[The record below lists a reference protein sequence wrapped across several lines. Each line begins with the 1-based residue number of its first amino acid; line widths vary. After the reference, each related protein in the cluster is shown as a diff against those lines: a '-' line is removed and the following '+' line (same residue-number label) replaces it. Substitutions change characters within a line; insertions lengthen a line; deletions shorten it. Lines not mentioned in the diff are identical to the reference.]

1 MGKAPSL
8 TSLCL
13 EEVKNELLREDDLVP
28 VICKL
33 PTDLF
38 DRLLL
43 QLPPLPLLKLEMA
56 MNLSS
61 EDKGEQE
68 YNDAGHGNGRKRGRN
83 LSNEDKEEQEYV
95 DAGNENRRKR
105 GRDFGSEDKEEQEYD
120 DVGHGNGGKHGRI
133 SGWDKAW
140 KYLFELRW
148 PKLVDQNE
156 YVDWLQIYWETH
168 LQNCLDQAAEIAL
181 LPLFDGCLGEIEIPD
196 TILKQIGYENY
207 MKVATCDYSKLYF
220 HCQEFGRFARCLRIQ
235 NNICGSEIS
244 HLLRNCKLQ
253 SLVLWW
259 IRSKEQVGGLCELLN
274 QNSESLSSLEFAHC
288 KLSSASIDEIF
299 GSLAVNNVPTH
310 VLQSF
315 SITTS
320 TFLEKNLDSLPL
332 GLVSFLSSRSLYSL
346 KLPYNYLGRNFAKM
360 IFNTLRDASS
370 GLSVLDLSENNISG
384 WLSEFIP
391 RFSSSGPMLLG
402 FGKSLQS
409 LRELNIRGNDLD
421 EDDALGL
428 RYAMVHMP
436 HLESLDISDNPI
448 EDGGIRN
455 LLPYFV
461 EASEKCSPFKDL
473 YLENCDIS
481 NGGVLEL
488 INTLSTL
495 KKPLECLSI
504 ADNVLG
510 SQVAAALGNL
520 LSTSIQTLHISGIG
534 LGSPGFEDL
543 EKSITQTQ
551 ELKLVEI
558 SISKNRGGIATA
570 NFLSTL
576 MLRAPKLES
585 VNAAYNWMPVE
596 ASYIV
601 CSAIKAAKGNLG
613 FLNLRGNNLDGL
625 TTHGL
630 TEIQQA
636 GRPVLNISSLPILSA
651 RHDDDP

>member
-61 EDKGEQE
+61 GDKGEQE
-68 YNDAGHGNGRKRGRN
+68 YNDAGHGNGRKRGRD

-235 NNICGSEIS
+235 NNICGREIS

-332 GLVSFLSSRSLYSL
+332 GL
-346 KLPYNYLGRNFAKM
+346 
-360 IFNTLRDASS
+360 
-370 GLSVLDLSENNISG
+370 ISG

-636 GRPVLNISSLPILSA
+636 GRPVMNISSLPILSA

>member
-8 TSLCL
+8 TTLCL
-13 EEVKNELLREDDLVP
+13 EVVKDEILRGDDLMP
-28 VICKL
+28 VIRKL

-43 QLPPLPLLKLEMA
+43 RLPPLPLLKLGMA
-56 MNLSS
+56 MGFGSEEKEKQECDEAGQGNGRKRGRDFSY
-61 EDKGEQE
+61 EDKEEQE
-68 YNDAGHGNGRKRGRN
+68 YVDAGHGNGRKRGRDF
-83 LSNEDKEEQEYV
+83 SSEE
-95 DAGNENRRKR
+95 
-105 GRDFGSEDKEEQEYD
+105 KEEQEYD
-120 DVGHGNGGKHGRI
+120 DADHENGRKCGMI

-140 KYLFELRW
+140 KHLYELRW
-148 PKLVDQNE
+148 PKLVNQNE

-181 LPLFDGCLGEIEIPD
+181 LPLFDESLGEIGIPD
-196 TILKQIGYENY
+196 SLLKHIGYENY

-220 HCQEFGRFARCLRIQ
+220 HCREFGRFARCLRIQ
-235 NNICGSEIS
+235 NNICGREIS

-253 SLVLWW
+253 SLALWW
-259 IRSKEQVGGLCELLN
+259 IRSEEQ
-274 QNSESLSSLEFAHC
+274 
-288 KLSSASIDEIF
+288 
-299 GSLAVNNVPTH
+299 
-310 VLQSF
+310 
-315 SITTS
+315 IT
-320 TFLEKNLDSLPL
+320 
-332 GLVSFLSSRSLYSL
+332 
-346 KLPYNYLGRNFAKM
+346 
-360 IFNTLRDASS
+360 
-370 GLSVLDLSENNISG
+370 G

-391 RFSSSGPMLLG
+391 RFSRSGPMSLG

-409 LRELNIRGNDLD
+409 LRALNIRGNELD

-436 HLESLDISDNPI
+436 HLELLDISDNPI
-448 EDGGIRN
+448 QDRGIRN
-455 LLPYFV
+455 LLPYFI
-461 EASEKCSPFKDL
+461 EASEKCTPFTDL

-481 NGGVLEL
+481 NGGVIEL
-488 INTLSTL
+488 INTLLTF
-495 KKPLECLSI
+495 KKPLESLSI

-520 LSTSIQTLHISGIG
+520 LSTSIQILNISGIE

-558 SISKNRGGIATA
+558 TISKNRGGVAAA

-576 MLRAPKLES
+576 LLRAPKLETI
-585 VNAAYNWMPVE
+585 NAAYNWMPVE

-613 FLNLRGNNLDGL
+613 LFNLRGNHLDGL

-636 GRPVLNISSLPILSA
+636 GKPVLNISLLPILAA

>member
-8 TSLCL
+8 TTLCL
-13 EEVKNELLREDDLVP
+13 EVVKDEILRGDDLMP
-28 VICKL
+28 VIRKL

-43 QLPPLPLLKLEMA
+43 RLPPLPLLKLGMA
-56 MNLSS
+56 MGFGSEEKEKQECDEAGQGNGRKRGRDFSY
-61 EDKGEQE
+61 EDKEEQE
-68 YNDAGHGNGRKRGRN
+68 YVDAGHGNGRKRGRDF
-83 LSNEDKEEQEYV
+83 SSEE
-95 DAGNENRRKR
+95 
-105 GRDFGSEDKEEQEYD
+105 KEEQEYD
-120 DVGHGNGGKHGRI
+120 DADHENGRKCGMI

-140 KYLFELRW
+140 KHLYELRW
-148 PKLVDQNE
+148 PKLVNQNE

-181 LPLFDGCLGEIEIPD
+181 LPLFDESLGEIGIPD
-196 TILKQIGYENY
+196 SLLKHIGYENY

-220 HCQEFGRFARCLRIQ
+220 HCREFGRFARCLRIQ
-235 NNICGSEIS
+235 NNICGREIS

-253 SLVLWW
+253 SLALWW
-259 IRSKEQVGGLCELLN
+259 IRSEEQVGGLCELLN
-274 QNSESLSSLEFAHC
+274 QNRESLSSLEFVHC
-288 KLSSASIDEIF
+288 KLSSDSIDEIC
-299 GSLAVNNVPTH
+299 GSLLLNSVPTH
-310 VLQSF
+310 GIQSF

-320 TFLEKNLDSLPL
+320 RFLETNLDSLPF
-332 GLVSFLSSRSLYSL
+332 GLVSFLSSRSLCSL
-346 KLPYNYLGRNFAKM
+346 KLSYNNLGWNFAKM

-370 GLSVLDLSENNISG
+370 GLSVLDLSENNITG

-391 RFSSSGPMLLG
+391 RFSRSGPMSLG

-409 LRELNIRGNDLD
+409 LRALNIRGNELD

-436 HLESLDISDNPI
+436 HLELLDISDNPI
-448 EDGGIRN
+448 QDRGIRN
-455 LLPYFV
+455 LLPYFI
-461 EASEKCSPFKDL
+461 EASEKCTPFTDL

-481 NGGVLEL
+481 NGGVIEL
-488 INTLSTL
+488 INTLLTF
-495 KKPLECLSI
+495 KKPLESLSI

-520 LSTSIQTLHISGIG
+520 LSTSIQILNISGIE

-558 SISKNRGGIATA
+558 TISKNRGGVAAA

-576 MLRAPKLES
+576 LLRAPKLETI
-585 VNAAYNWMPVE
+585 NAAYNWMPVE

-613 FLNLRGNNLDGL
+613 LFNLRGNHLDGL

-636 GRPVLNISSLPILSA
+636 GKPVLNISLLPILAA